1 MVGGVN
7 TFGRENG
14 DVNPARRK
22 GKERKG
28 KGKEREREK
37 NQKTKK
43 TKKKVCAGTRKLLF
57 ESLAGRKQVK
67 IL

>member
-28 KGKEREREK
+28 KGKGKE

-43 TKKKVCAGTRKLLF
+43 TKKKNSVCGNTKAAF
-57 ESLAGRKQVK
+57 
-67 IL
+67 